1 MSKHE
6 VVNLFDPIVPESKMH
21 ESFKAIMSSKGHA
34 GCRRLMNEL
43 FNEMESP
50 DNHFVEQFQTQGFD
64 ARVFELGIFAFLKE
78 CGLTISQKHE
88 RPDFIVSNELEEVCI
103 EVTTSNP
110 PDHLKLTNLAN
121 RFGELPQ
128 EELFTKITDELPIRL
143 GSPLFSKLKKNYWK
157 LPQCEDKAMVLAI
170 AAFHEPMA
178 SQYPVTSLC
187 SYLYGIHSFPTWTE
201 DGQLIINSEE
211 IKTHQL
217 EDKIIPSRFFG
228 QPGTEHISAVL
239 FSNQLTVS
247 KFVRMAYQKGYNREN
262 LQIIRTGVCHNPDPN
277 AHLPLKFS
285 YELGTADA
293 IEETWAQGLSLL
305 INAGANEPISPF
317 YFNKVSTNIM
327 LDGELC
333 SSVWDFHPFNSVT
346 LIMVSGNK

>member
-1 MSKHE
+1 MNDNAF
-6 VVNLFDPIVPESKMH
+6 VDLFQPIVPESKMH
-21 ESFKAIMSSKGHA
+21 ESFKAVRSSIGHA
-34 GCRRLMNEL
+34 GCRRLMNEI

-50 DNHFVEQFQTQGFD
+50 DNHFIEQFQTQGFD

-78 CGLTISQKHE
+78 CNLRVSQEYE
-88 RPDFIVSNELEEVCI
+88 RPDFIVSNSVEEVCI
-103 EVTTSNP
+103 EVTSSNP
-110 PDHLKLTNLAN
+110 PDHLKLTNLATH
-121 RFGELPQ
+121 FGELSQ
-128 EELFTKITDELPIRL
+128 EQLFAKITDELPIRL

-157 LPQCEDKAMVLAI
+157 LPQCQDKAMVLAI

-187 SYLYGIHSFPTWTE
+187 NYLYGTHSFPTWTK
-201 DGQLIINSEE
+201 DGKLVINTEE
-211 IKTHQL
+211 IKKHQV
-217 EDKIIPSRFFG
+217 EDKIIPSNFFG
-228 QPGTEHISAVL
+228 QPDTEHISAVL

-247 KFVRMAYQKGYNREN
+247 KFTRMAYQKGYNKEN
-262 LQIIRTGVCHNPDPN
+262 LRIFRSGMCHNPDPN

-285 YELGTADA
+285 YELGTPNA

-305 INAGANEPISPF
+305 LNSGANEPISPF
-317 YFNKVSTNIM
+317 YFNKVSTNII

-346 LIMVSGNK
+346 QVMVIGK